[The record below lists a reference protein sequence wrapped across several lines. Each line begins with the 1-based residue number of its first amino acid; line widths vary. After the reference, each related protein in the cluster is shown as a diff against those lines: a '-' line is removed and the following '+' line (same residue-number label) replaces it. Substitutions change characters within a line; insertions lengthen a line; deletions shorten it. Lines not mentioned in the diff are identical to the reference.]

1 VYSLSARWNKSDGYA
16 CWKGSKPILRLDV
29 GINLLQEKKMAHTF
43 EVTITDEEYRA
54 FNLRVPDADEW
65 VDHAVRNKVRKN
77 MIWIAQEA
85 ILPGALDPADKAA
98 IEAILV
104 EEGDVMKA
112 PKDFSDRAKKEMAK
126 RIKMKT
132 RVERDK
138 DDGPTPVEPG
148 S

>member
-1 VYSLSARWNKSDGYA
+1 
-16 CWKGSKPILRLDV
+16 
-29 GINLLQEKKMAHTF
+29 MAHTF

>member
-1 VYSLSARWNKSDGYA
+1 
-16 CWKGSKPILRLDV
+16 
-29 GINLLQEKKMAHTF
+29 
-43 EVTITDEEYRA
+43 
-54 FNLRVPDADEW
+54 
-65 VDHAVRNKVRKN
+65 
-77 MIWIAQEA
+77 
-85 ILPGALDPADKAA
+85 
-98 IEAILV
+98 
-104 EEGDVMKA
+104 MKA